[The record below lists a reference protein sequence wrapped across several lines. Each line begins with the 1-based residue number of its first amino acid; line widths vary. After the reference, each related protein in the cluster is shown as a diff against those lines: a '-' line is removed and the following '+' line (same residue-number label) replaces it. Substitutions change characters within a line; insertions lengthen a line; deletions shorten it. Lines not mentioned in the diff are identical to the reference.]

1 MTVHRIRYFAAAAA
15 CALACGSSQ
24 PAGAASRSKKVSV
37 TDPVYGMEAATLEIP
52 SNWAFAGTVAR
63 PPGCPASGAAVKYT
77 AQSPDGLTALE
88 VFPGY
93 GWTWSSDQGFNRAMQ
108 QQRCAVYSF
117 VSASEF
123 LKKVVLP
130 KLRPDAELI
139 SVEPPKPEIQAKLD
153 AQLSNMNQ
161 QSAQMA
167 ARYGQPA
174 PKNILEGAHAR
185 VRVNRDGQKVEEE
198 ISTVIYCS
206 IYQVPGGFRMQA
218 SQKHQCFANI
228 IGLSRAPDGQLEKIR
243 PRLEEVVKSYKQN
256 EQWLQRLSADIQK
269 QGQQNIAAGQASGQA
284 ILKQGQDAQKQRD
297 INHKANMA
305 QQQQRVDSAQAA
317 DKAKMD
323 AMHSGALQTEQMS
336 LNQGTYV
343 DPKTGKTTV
352 TSNQYNKVW
361 QANDGTTMHTNDV
374 TYDPNGYDN
383 QTWTELKPT
392 IPK

>member
-1 MTVHRIRYFAAAAA
+1 M
-15 CALACGSSQ
+15 
-24 PAGAASRSKKVSV
+24 
-37 TDPVYGMEAATLEIP
+37 EIP
-52 SNWAFAGTVAR
+52 SNWVFAGTVAR

-93 GWTWSSDQGFNRAMQ
+93 GWTWSSDQAFNRAMQ
-108 QQRCAVYSF
+108 QQHCAVFSF

-123 LKKVVLP
+123 LKKIVLP

-153 AQLSNMNQ
+153 AQLANMNQ

-167 ARYGQPA
+167 GRYGQPV

-185 VRVNRDGQKVEEE
+185 VRVNREGQKVEEE
-198 ISTVIYCS
+198 IATVIYCS
-206 IYQVPGGFRMQA
+206 IYQVPGGFRMQP

-269 QGQQNIAAGQASGQA
+269 QGQQTIAAGQASGQA

-305 QQQQRVDSAQAA
+305 QQQRSVDSAMAA
-317 DKAKMD
+317 DRAKTE

-361 QANDGTTMHTNDV
+361 QANDGTTLHTNDV